1 MKMILSA
8 ALTAFL
14 FVLVP
19 MVLRENDRPLRV
31 VPHVDLSRY
40 AGLWHEIA
48 RLPNRFQEKCAG
60 DVTAHYT
67 LRPDGK
73 IDVLNRCRV
82 EDGRFIEAR
91 GVARHA
97 DEDRPSSVLE
107 VRFAPA
113 ILSFLPQVWGDYQI
127 IVLAPDYSYAVVG
140 APGREYL
147 WILSRSPQMDAGTYR
162 ALVEE
167 ARQQGFNVD
176 LLLRTN

>member
-1 MKMILSA
+1 MKMIMSA
-8 ALTAFL
+8 AVAVFL
-14 FVLVP
+14 SFVVST
-19 MVLRENDRPLRV
+19 VLAGNDRPLRV

-67 LRPDGK
+67 LRPDGR

-82 EDGRFIEAR
+82 EDGTFIEAR
-91 GVARHA
+91 GVARRV
-97 DEDRPSSVLE
+97 DEDTPNSVLE

-127 IVLAPDYSYAVVG
+127 IALAPDYSYAVVG
-140 APGREYL
+140 APSREYL
-147 WILSRSPQMDAGTYR
+147 WILSRSPQMDTDTYR

-176 LLLRTN
+176 LLLRTG